1 MKNLLDEQSEILSQV
16 KSNISFDE
24 MRHSSDSLVELAMQR
39 PNPRRGGQKEE
50 RGGRNIQKFPGEDL
64 TDF

>member
-39 PNPRRGGQKEE
+39 PNPRREE
-50 RGGRNIQKFPGEDL
+50 AEIFRNFQERI
-64 TDF
+64 